1 MSCLGLLVAQSFAY
15 ILFIQFLV
23 YCADSGLTVSRDFLS
38 ILRDSDQS
46 IFVRF
51 WLESKNIDQHVTNVE
66 EHLLFMVEDENFTM
80 DQRVDYLDY
89 SQFFQFCHVSQG

>member
-1 MSCLGLLVAQSFAY
+1 MSFLGLLVAQSFAY

-38 ILRDSDQS
+38 ILCDSDQS

-80 DQRVDYLDY
+80 DQRVYYFDY
-89 SQFFQFCHVSQG
+89 SQFFQFCHVAQG